1 MENNFTQ
8 LALAGKAT
16 MFRDLVHNT
25 LQDKLKTAL
34 DTKKAEIASSLFM
47 QSEKE

>member
-16 MFRDLVHNT
+16 MFRDLVYNT
-25 LQDKLKTAL
+25 LQTKLSAVL
-34 DTKKAEIASSLFM
+34 DTKKAEIASSLFA
-47 QSEKE
+47 QPEKE